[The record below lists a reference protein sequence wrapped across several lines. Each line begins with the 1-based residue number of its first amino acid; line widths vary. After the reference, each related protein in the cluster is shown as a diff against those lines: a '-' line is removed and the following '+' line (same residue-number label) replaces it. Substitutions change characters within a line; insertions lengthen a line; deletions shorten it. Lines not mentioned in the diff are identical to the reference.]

1 MALPAPHPLPQASA
15 DTGLL
20 PLSDGHAMHWRA
32 QGPADGLPVLL
43 LHGGPGSASAP
54 RLCDVVAQAGPCRVV
69 SFDQRGC
76 GQSLPRGATT
86 HNTLAHL
93 VADIEALR
101 AALGIARWLV
111 VGGSWGATLATA
123 YAARHPQAVS
133 GLLLRGLFVP
143 SQAELRWFFQGAA
156 SLHPVAWQA
165 WAGLAPAHQRHDL
178 LPWLTSVFSEGTTAM
193 QHAVARA
200 WLAWEQV
207 LGGSP
212 DAPTVNAA
220 DLALACDRYRVQT
233 HYLQHQCWLGD
244 AGVDQACAQLA
255 ATPLLLLHGEHDQV
269 CRPGAAQAAWQASR
283 TGLWRGVA
291 EAGHHPFHP
300 AMMEA
305 MNSALRQFARQQQ
318 FAGCGDPP

>member
-1 MALPAPHPLPQASA
+1 MALPSPHPLPQASA

-20 PLSDGHAMHWRA
+20 PLSQGHLMHWQA
-32 QGPADGLPVLL
+32 QGPGDGLAVLL
-43 LHGGPGSASAP
+43 LHGGPGSASSP
-54 RLCDVVAQAGPCRVV
+54 RLRELVAQAGPYRVV

-76 GQSLPRGATT
+76 GQSHPRGETR

-111 VGGSWGATLATA
+111 VGGSWGATLAA
-123 YAARHPQAVS
+123 VYAAHHPQAVS

-156 SLHPVAWQA
+156 SLHPAAWQA
-165 WAGLAPAHQRHDL
+165 WAGLAPVHQQQDL
-178 LPWLTSVFSEGTTAM
+178 LPWLAHVFTESDPALR
-193 QHAVARA
+193 HAAARA
-200 WLAWEQV
+200 WLTWEQT
-207 LGGSP
+207 LGDNP
-212 DAPTVNAA
+212 DDPALTPTN
-220 DLALACDRYRVQT
+220 LALACDRYRVQT

-244 AGVDQACAQLA
+244 EGVDQACAQLA
-255 ATPLLLLHGEHDQV
+255 NTPLLLLHGEHDQV
-269 CRPGAAQAAWQASR
+269 CRAGAARSAWRASR
-283 TGLWRGVA
+283 TGLWRSVA
-291 EAGHHPFHP
+291 GAGHHPFHP

-305 MNSALRQFARQQQ
+305 MNSALQQFARQQQ